1 MGSFILGDQGEPR
14 PRDPGSI
21 WQGIAIGGAW
31 NACALGAGIILIAAL
46 VGIFIVAG
54 FGLVQYAWIV
64 PLYAKYK
71 GRGETETAKGILI
84 ASGVTVLLS
93 AACWGSFTLR

>member
-1 MGSFILGDQGEPR
+1 MDSIFPGDQQKR
-14 PRDPGSI
+14 QLLDPGSI

-31 NACALGAGIILIAAL
+31 NVCVLLASIL
-46 VGIFIVAG
+46 GIFILIGIAVIAG
-54 FGLVQYAWIV
+54 FGLLQYAWII
-64 PLYAKYK
+64 PLYERYK

-93 AACWGSFTLR
+93 AACWGAL

>member
-1 MGSFILGDQGEPR
+1 MLSIFKGDQAEIR

-31 NACALGAGIILIAAL
+31 NFCALL
-46 VGIFIVAG
+46 VGLMAIFIVIGIPIIAG
-54 FGLVQYAWIV
+54 FGLVQYVWIA
-64 PLYAKYK
+64 PLYEKYT
-71 GRGETETAKGILI
+71 GRGESETAKGILI

-93 AACWGSFTLR
+93 AACWGSILR

>member
-1 MGSFILGDQGEPR
+1 MDSFILGDQEGHR

-21 WQGIAIGGAW
+21 WQGIAIGGVW
-31 NACALGAGIILIAAL
+31 NVCALLIGFA
-46 VGIFIVAG
+46 GIFILIGIPIIVG

-64 PLYAKYK
+64 PLYGKHK

-84 ASGVTVLLS
+84 ASGITVLLS
-93 AACWGSFTLR
+93 AACWGAMIR